1 MTTYFAGVHKGA
13 HENGRYPR
21 VLTLC
26 DSKDG
31 MSPEMLAAPGLIVY
45 EAETEG
51 EAREQADNLATIHDC
66 SYLEVNTSRTYAFG
80 QSKHGQT
87 KGATK

>member
-1 MTTYFAGVHKGA
+1 MTTYFAGVHRGA
-13 HENGRYPR
+13 WEAGAYPR
-21 VLTLC
+21 TLTLS

-31 MSPEMLAAPGLIVY
+31 MSPEMLATPGLIVF
-45 EAETEG
+45 EAATEG
-51 EAREQADNLATIHDC
+51 EARDRADNLATIHDC